1 MSYVQRASIAE
12 RVCRPPTFARSEL
25 LVSEL
30 SKASRQGR
38 VLIVEDDQQN
48 ARLLKRI
55 LTADGFDADIVHD
68 GTAALSAIAANPPDL
83 VLLDWMLPGLTGLEV
98 CQRLKSER
106 ATRLIPVIILTGLDA
121 RESRLAGIRAGADD
135 FLTKPFDR
143 GELQARVR
151 SLARLKHYTD
161 ELDSAESIIRSLAL
175 TIEARDEC
183 TDGHCQ
189 RLAGYA
195 TSLGAALGLAPD
207 VQSALEK
214 GGFLH
219 DVGKIGIPD
228 AVLLKPSKLTPEE
241 TAIMRQ
247 HTIIGERL
255 CGDLRSLAAVRP
267 IVRSH
272 HERLDGSGYPDGL
285 RGDAVPLTAQIIGI
299 VDTFDAVTTT
309 RPYRPARSFAQGCAE
324 LAEDA
329 RQGRFDQELV
339 DAFARLINL

>member
-1 MSYVQRASIAE
+1 MRTATV
-12 RVCRPPTFARSEL
+12 RPRNQPL
-25 LVSEL
+25 LPQFFS
-30 SKASRQGR
+30 APIQGR

-55 LTADGFDADIVHD
+55 VNADGFEADIVHD
-68 GTAALSAIAANPPDL
+68 GPSALAAIAAHPPD
-83 VLLDWMLPGLTGLEV
+83 VILLDWMLPGLTGIEI
-98 CQRLKSER
+98 CRQLKNER

-121 RESRLAGIRAGADD
+121 RESRIEGIRAGADD

-161 ELDSAESIIRSLAL
+161 ELDSAETIIRSLAL

-183 TDGHCQ
+183 TEGHCQ

-195 TSLGAALGLAPD
+195 TTLGTALGLPAD
-207 VQSALEK
+207 TQSALEK
-214 GGFLH
+214 GGVLH

-228 AVLLKPSKLTPEE
+228 AVLLKPARLTADE
-241 TAIMRQ
+241 TEIMRC
-247 HTIIGERL
+247 HTTIGERL
-255 CGDLRSLAAVRP
+255 CGDLRSLSAVRP
-267 IVRSH
+267 IVRWH

-285 RGDAVPLTAQIIGI
+285 RGNTIPLTAQIIGI

-309 RPYRPARSFAQGCAE
+309 RPYRPPRSPAQACEE
-324 LAEDA
+324 LLEDA
-329 RQGRFDQELV
+329 RCGRFDRDLV
-339 DAFARLINL
+339 DQFIQVVNL

>member
-1 MSYVQRASIAE
+1 VRPDVE
-12 RVCRPPTFARSEL
+12 RDRLTRQKQP
-25 LVSEL
+25 LVPQFFSTP
-30 SKASRQGR
+30 SRGR
-38 VLIVEDDQQN
+38 VLIVEDDLQN

-55 LTADGFDADIVHD
+55 VNADDFDADIVHD
-68 GTAALSAIAANPPDL
+68 GASALSAIAAKPPDL
-83 VLLDWMLPGLTGLEV
+83 VLLDWVLPGLTGLEV
-98 CQRLKSER
+98 CQQLKSDR

-121 RESRLAGIRAGADD
+121 RESRLQGIQAGADD

-151 SLARLKHYTD
+151 SLARLKLYTD
-161 ELDSAESIIRSLAL
+161 ELDSAETIIRSLAL

-183 TDGHCQ
+183 TEGHCQ

-195 TSLGAALGLAPD
+195 TMLGAALNLPSE
-207 VQSALEK
+207 VQAALEK

-228 AVLLKPSKLTPEE
+228 SVLLKPSRLTPEE
-241 TAIMRQ
+241 TAVMRQ

-255 CGDLRSLAAVRP
+255 CGDLRSLGAVRP
-267 IVRSH
+267 IVSSH

-285 RGDAVPLTAQIIGI
+285 CGSAIPLTAQIIGI

-309 RPYRPARSFAQGCAE
+309 RPYRPARSRAQGCEE
-324 LAEDA
+324 LLEDA
-329 RQGRFDQELV
+329 RSGRFDRDLV
-339 DAFARLINL
+339 DEFIQLIDL